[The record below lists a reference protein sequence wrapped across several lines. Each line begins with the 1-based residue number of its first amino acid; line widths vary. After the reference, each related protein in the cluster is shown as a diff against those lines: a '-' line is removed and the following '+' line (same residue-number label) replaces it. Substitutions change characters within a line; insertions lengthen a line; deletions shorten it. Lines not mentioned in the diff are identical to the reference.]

1 MKSAENGWKISGRV
15 TIGIFKKQR
24 VYLPVG
30 MLTGVVMIILLV

>member
-1 MKSAENGWKISGRV
+1 LEF
-15 TIGIFKKQR
+15 FKKQR